1 MNTKTRTEKALEI
14 YGNSAG
20 DIYIRFM
27 EDYVQRLEPDS
38 RAAYSELFRQ
48 LALEPFQRVLEVGI
62 GTGRNI
68 HRYPEN
74 VSLVGVDLTPEM
86 LDIANK
92 RALELGRDVEL
103 FAKDATNLPFDDKS
117 FDAVVS
123 TYTLCATEEP
133 QKVLDEM
140 IRVCKPGGRIGLYD
154 CKRASSNP
162 SVLKDQQILA
172 DTIRSAGL
180 YFEGQPAVV
189 YDLLF
194 DLDALIINSGLKVI
208 EKRLMEHSCEECL
221 GMYVLQK

>member
-1 MNTKTRTEKALEI
+1 MNTRTTVEKTLKI
-14 YGNSAG
+14 YGDSAE
-20 DIYIRFM
+20 DIYVRFM
-27 EDYVQRLEPDS
+27 KDYVQRLEPDS
-38 RAAYSELFRQ
+38 RSAYTELFMQ
-48 LALEPFQRVLEVGI
+48 LALKPSQKVLEVGI

-92 RALELGRDVEL
+92 RASELGKDVKL
-103 FAKDATNLPFDDKS
+103 FAKDATNLPFDDES

-123 TYTLCATEEP
+123 TYTLCVTEEP
-133 QKVLDEM
+133 QKVLAEM
-140 IRVCKPGGRIGLYD
+140 IRVCKPGGRIGLYE
-154 CKRASSNP
+154 CKRANSNP

-172 DTIRSAGL
+172 DTIRLAGL

-194 DLDALIINSGLKVI
+194 DLDALIMNSGLKVI
-208 EKRLMEHSCEECL
+208 KKILMEHSCEECL